1 MTTFLSNSLKALVTR
16 TVTNAFPSVTSVLQ
30 HLVFKMFFHVALFTA
45 PSPLPGGDEKV
56 ILIFQRSSVNYSTGL
71 CIAYSLQ
78 IVVVHRLSHS
88 VACGIFQDQG
98 SNPCLLHW
106 QADSLPLSHQGNLT
120 TGLNR
125 HLVLICRHW
134 EAKFPQMGHLTLGC
148 RMEGKDP
155 WDRMPLAPRRVKS
168 AWNT

>member
-1 MTTFLSNSLKALVTR
+1 MR
-16 TVTNAFPSVTSVLQ
+16 TVTNAFPSVISVLQ

-45 PSPLPGGDEKV
+45 SSPLPGGDEKV

-78 IVVVHRLSHS
+78 IVVAHRLSHS
-88 VACGIFQDQG
+88 AACGIFLDQG

-106 QADSLPLSHQGNLT
+106 QADSLPLSHQGNLAI
-120 TGLNR
+120 GLNL